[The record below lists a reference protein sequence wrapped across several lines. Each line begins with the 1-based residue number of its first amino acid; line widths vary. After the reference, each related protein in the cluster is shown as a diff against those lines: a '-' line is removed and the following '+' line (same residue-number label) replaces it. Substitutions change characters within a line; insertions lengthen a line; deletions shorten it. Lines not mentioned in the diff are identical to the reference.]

1 MFWLELAGWAGS
13 ALVILSLTQARVLR
27 FRRLNLAG
35 ALLATAYNGVLSIW
49 PFAAMNAVIAGI
61 DVYWLF
67 RLHGERHDAATYEVV
82 QVASADSYL
91 QHVLGVHLPEVVG
104 FQPGFSWDP
113 DAPDRSV
120 FLVLRRDET
129 VGLVVVHDLGGGL
142 GQIELDFVTRRFR
155 DFTPAE
161 FVYRRGG
168 VLAERGFKR
177 LVAPPN
183 MVSPQTYYPKVGFE
197 LDAGRWVRD
206 VTVPAT
212 SA

>member
-82 QVASADSYL
+82 QVAPADSYL

-142 GQIELDFVTRRFR
+142 GQIELDFVTRLFR